1 MWHTSRARPNGHG
14 EGAVEGLDQLG
25 GALLFFGAG
34 LWVAW
39 LLGGTL
45 INRRRAAAVSR
56 WAYAEARPYG
66 KKLFVRWITM
76 AAFEL
81 TVPEARAP
89 FKQLSLTGFLQSRE
103 MPFIWLWNR
112 VRRRGDL
119 LIVRAELRRR
129 PVWGFEVY
137 RPQSLLAGDARRAAL
152 DAGWTPE
159 QGADG
164 LWRAN
169 GGGAAAE
176 LSERLVAA
184 LGPWA
189 PHLDRLAMRREA
201 PQLVVALALGGVRP
215 GAMPPLGPYL
225 ARLAELAGAR

>member
-1 MWHTSRARPNGHG
+1 VA
-14 EGAVEGLDQLG
+14 GLDQIG
-25 GALLFFGAG
+25 GMLLFLGVG

-45 INRRRAAAVSR
+45 INRRRAAAISR
-56 WAYAEARPYG
+56 WAYAEAKPYG
-66 KKLFVRWITM
+66 KQLYVRWITL

-89 FKQLSLTGFLQSRE
+89 FQQLSITGFLQSRE
-103 MPFIWLWNR
+103 MPFVWLWNR

-119 LIVRAELRRR
+119 LIVRAALRRR
-129 PVWGFEVY
+129 PVWGLEVY
-137 RPQSLLAGDARRAAL
+137 RPQSLLAGDARRAAT
-152 DAGWTPE
+152 DAGWTPA

-164 LWRAN
+164 LWRAD

-176 LSERLVAA
+176 LSARLVAA

-189 PHLDRLAMRREA
+189 PHLDRLAVRREA
-201 PQLVVALALGGVRP
+201 PQLVVALALRGVRP
-215 GAMPPLGPYL
+215 DAVPPLGPCLVRL
-225 ARLAELAGAR
+225 ARLAGQS

>member
-1 MWHTSRARPNGHG
+1 MD
-14 EGAVEGLDQLG
+14 GLEAYG
-25 GALLFFGAG
+25 GTLVFLGAG
-34 LWVAW
+34 VWVAW

-45 INRRRAAAVSR
+45 LNRRRAAALSR

-66 KKLFVRWITM
+66 GKLYVRWLTM

-89 FKQLSLTGFLQSRE
+89 FRQLSLTGFLESRE
-103 MPFIWLWNR
+103 MPFVWLWNR

-119 LIVRAELRRR
+119 LVVRAELRRR
-129 PVWGFEVY
+129 PVWGLEVY
-137 RPQSLLAGDARRAAL
+137 RGQSLLAGDARQAAI
-152 DAGWTPE
+152 DAGWTPV

-164 LWRAN
+164 LWRAS

-176 LSERLVAA
+176 LSDRLLGA

-189 PHLDRLAMRREA
+189 PHLDRLAVRREA
-201 PQLVVALALGGVRP
+201 PQLILTLALGSI
-215 GAMPPLGPYL
+215 ALAAAPPLGPCL
-225 ARLAELAGAR
+225 VRLAELAAER

>member
-1 MWHTSRARPNGHG
+1 MDR
-14 EGAVEGLDQLG
+14 LDQIG
-25 GALLFFGAG
+25 GILLFFGAG

-56 WAYAEARPYG
+56 WAYAEARPLG
-66 KKLFVRWITM
+66 KKLYVRWITM

-89 FKQLSLTGFLQSRE
+89 FRQLSFTGFLQSRE
-103 MPFIWLWNR
+103 MPFVWLWNR
-112 VRRRGDL
+112 LRRRGDVL
-119 LIVRAELRRR
+119 VVRAELRRR
-129 PVWGFEVY
+129 PLWGLEVY
-137 RPQSLLAGDARRAAL
+137 RAQSLLGGDARRAAL
-152 DAGWTPE
+152 EAGWTPAP
-159 QGADG
+159 GPDG

-176 LSERLVAA
+176 LSERLVGA

-189 PHLDRLAMRREA
+189 AHLDRLAVRRET
-201 PQLVVALALGGVRP
+201 PQLVLALGLSGVRP
-215 GAMPPLGPYL
+215 GAAPPLGACL
-225 ARLAELAGAR
+225 TRLAQLASAG